1 MAIVAPS
8 KLLGSRRRTEVLVLT
23 ALLGDTYP
31 TEVARLLG
39 APLYSIQSI
48 FNGLEREGIV
58 AARRMGNQLRISLD
72 PRFYAFNELRA
83 LLLRLADAAP
93 ELRKIA
99 AGRRSRPRRTG
110 QPL

>member
-1 MAIVAPS
+1 MDDGAPT

-31 TEVARLLG
+31 TEIARLLG

-48 FNGLEREGIV
+48 LNGLDREGIV
-58 AARRMGNQLRISLD
+58 AVRRMGNQLRISLD
-72 PRFYAFNELRA
+72 PRFFAFKELRA
-83 LLLRLADAAP
+83 LLLRLAEAEP

-99 AGRRSRPRRTG
+99 AGRRSRPRRSG

>member
-1 MAIVAPS
+1 MVDATPS
-8 KLLGSRRRTEVLVLT
+8 KILGSRRRTEVLVLT

-39 APLYSIQSI
+39 GPLYSIQSI
-48 FNGLEREGIV
+48 FKGLEREGIV
-58 AARRMGNQLRISLD
+58 AVRRMGNQLRISLD
-72 PRFYAFNELRA
+72 PRFFAFKELRA
-83 LLLRLADAAP
+83 LLLRLAEAEP